1 MSIHN
6 EPSTSNPSSLNS
18 QTKPTISFSQDTDSS
33 TSQPAIRQPGSKTLE
48 LENTDINTNQT
59 SNHSDPDF
67 HFLSYNGRHKDTKV
81 PYKQMSKDRPAPTEN
96 GESTSN
102 TLPLG
107 IHDSSSPNN
116 DKKTPNTLEDLLYY
130 SSDEEFDLVHP
141 TNHNP
146 SSQDKLS
153 DTLNSL
159 KLNSPPNLNKS
170 IDSAQDTDPHTDVS
184 PKLTSIDS
192 NDITTKDSEPPSHIN
207 PNKAHNNNTNTN
219 TSASTFVPAD
229 PLQQSSNFKMLE
241 NKFFGP
247 SSDSPNPSLGFFDI
261 ENLEKINPETQPIAT
276 RADTEK
282 DTQTDNFQ
290 NPPLLSPGD
299 PGNAEKGSMQS
310 INARDANLH
319 ASLSVK
325 SNNADLEQL
334 SDNTN
339 TSSRRSTVSES
350 NHQMR
355 EDSDRI
361 LLKQLTD
368 TSNHQSHSD
377 QLLEQDEEEVFSEDD
392 RDLSFVSNHNQE
404 LEYYQDYSS
413 DSENEFPSNDYTRNL
428 NNLNGNKP
436 QHFDSNSLDDSN
448 QERGIDNYF
457 ENYLKTETRNLPKTK
472 NSRQTKNP
480 STEPS
485 QDGISHTNDSLDL
498 STGLISPTVLPPE
511 ILEESFSKNY
521 NISNVSPSRLS
532 QKPNSKESTIKG
544 TTNESFPDN
553 RANLG
558 FDRQR
563 KVTKDELLLNKNQ
576 PAKKSHFAD
585 TKVTDN
591 LQTSNKSAKPR
602 RINKSLS
609 AGRDTERSLDTFDNS
624 QSRRGDQSSVIKYR
638 PSFGNLGNELDGM
651 ESIEDL
657 SDMSSVLDDSNIHEQ
672 TRNILERASSYKF
685 GATSPSKLE
694 TRPEKRETDL
704 SGPSANLPA
713 AAAAPPSTSASV
725 SAASNANI
733 GLKEEKEAIDALQ
746 KENFQ
751 LKLQIVVMDD
761 LWFKNSETGVAELK
775 KQLSICQTERIT
787 IKHENDKLRKTL
799 STLRESHDEDYQKSQ
814 EENLQKI
821 HQLEEE
827 LKMYK
832 SYYDQGQQEINL
844 LNESLVQAEIL
855 ITVCWEIS
863 DVFKLF

>member
-18 QTKPTISFSQDTDSS
+18 QTNPTISFSQNNDSS
-33 TSQPAIRQPGSKTLE
+33 TSQSAIHQSGSKNIE
-48 LENTDINTNQT
+48 LENTGINTNHT

-81 PYKQMSKDRPAPTEN
+81 PYKQMSKDRSLSTEN

-102 TLPLG
+102 TLSSA
-107 IHDSSSPNN
+107 IHDSSSLND

-130 SSDEEFDLVHP
+130 SSDEEFELVHP

-170 IDSAQDTDPHTDVS
+170 IGSAQDTDPHTDVS
-184 PKLTSIDS
+184 QKLTSIDS
-192 NDITTKDSEPPSHIN
+192 HDITTKDSEPPSHTN

-219 TSASTFVPAD
+219 TSASTYVPDD

-261 ENLEKINPETQPIAT
+261 ENLEKINPGTQPIAT

-282 DTQTDNFQ
+282 DTQTNNFQ

-299 PGNAEKGSMQS
+299 TGNAEKGSMQS

-319 ASLSVK
+319 ASLSVN
-325 SNNADLEQL
+325 SNVDLEQL
-334 SDNTN
+334 SDNSS
-339 TSSRRSTVSES
+339 TSSRRSTVSKS
-350 NHQMR
+350 SQQIR
-355 EDSDRI
+355 EDSNRI
-361 LLKQLTD
+361 LLNQLTD
-368 TSNHQSHSD
+368 TSDRQSHSD
-377 QLLEQDEEEVFSEDD
+377 QLLEQDAEGVFSEDD
-392 RDLSFVSNHNQE
+392 RDPSFVSNHNQE
-404 LEYYQDYSS
+404 FEYYQDYSS
-413 DSENEFPSNDYTRNL
+413 DSENELSTNDYTRNL
-428 NNLNGNKP
+428 TNPNGNEP

-448 QERGIDNYF
+448 QELGIDNYL
-457 ENYLKTETRNLPKTK
+457 ENYLGIDTRNLPKPK
-472 NSRQTKNP
+472 NSRKTKNL
-480 STEPS
+480 SIESS
-485 QDGISHTNDSLDL
+485 QDGISHTNDSLGL

-544 TTNESFPDN
+544 STNESFPDN

-563 KVTKDELLLNKNQ
+563 KVTKDELLLDKNQ

-591 LQTSNKSAKPR
+591 KQTSNKSAKPR
-602 RINKSLS
+602 RINKGQS
-609 AGRDTERSLDTFDNS
+609 AGRDTERSLDTFDHS
-624 QSRRGDQSSVIKYR
+624 QSRRGNQSSVIKYR

-685 GATSPSKLE
+685 GSTSPSKLE

-787 IKHENDKLRKTL
+787 MKHENEKLRKTL

-863 DVFKLF
+863 RVFKLF